1 MQHTHQATAGPRG
14 AVSFF
19 LLLNQ
24 VPTVWDSHSKAAG
37 EEFPV
42 RSSGTLEL
50 QLSLSIPLHCFPPH
64 FFFREMLAK
73 FPSPAPHSHHRRR
86 WKLSLTP
93 EMAPTYACPKADTPH
108 IPNPVL
114 PLKQYNCYT
123 KALLTRQKKPPPKGT
138 SPQSQKHYP
147 NLNATPPAL
156 SQTNTNHS

>member
-24 VPTVWDSHSKAAG
+24 VPRIWDSRSKAA

-42 RSSGTLEL
+42 HSSHWNCSFPSAYHFTVFLHTFSSERCWQSFPLRPHTATTAEDGSFLSHL
-50 QLSLSIPLHCFPPH
+50 KWHQLTRALKLTRFTFLTPCFPSNNTI
-64 FFFREMLAK
+64 A
-73 FPSPAPHSHHRRR
+73 
-86 WKLSLTP
+86 T
-93 EMAPTYACPKADTPH
+93 
-108 IPNPVL
+108 
-114 PLKQYNCYT
+114 
-123 KALLTRQKKPPPKGT
+123 QKHYWLDKRNPPKGT
-138 SPQSQKHYP
+138 SPQSQEHCP